1 MDLCDSCRR
10 DQRVKERNGSM
21 KVQELWMKE
30 NTQIME
36 RYDLS
41 MERIEEILKEEGGQ
55 VPKPFKSYFV
65 QMARFVGQIEE
76 LARRQMR
83 EELDGLSLSELTELN
98 HSLYKDILPDSYG
111 ESYANPD
118 YAFQSLGEELGRLLS
133 AFYVQLRGSI
143 VFAYECRLEDITIL
157 CETLIELYN
166 LFEEGIPDRKI
177 IQDVLYWFNS
187 DYTDVTLPYRVR
199 EQLDPSLSF
208 AKDIIMD
215 SDLSDLRYL
224 YRFGE
229 YISRSELRVAEFLN
243 SLSEE
248 TIDKMAFA
256 YTNGYQKG
264 FEVMGRSLS
273 KKKTVGI
280 RYHLGFERMIRAAI
294 RQFKEMGLDAVV
306 YRAAVWSVTQ
316 TPNRKVGYHGTSP
329 NRQYDYDH
337 RYDQAIY
344 MDKAFK
350 ERKLAVLRTTYE
362 AYKKEAALFAGP
374 AVAETFGEESFHPV
388 NKKTAWA
395 LTGAQEELTIAYT
408 NESMEVINRYIPG
421 DETSFTIIAFPLP
434 EIGKDF
440 QEIFHETIRINTLD
454 YEMYQEIQQKLIQ
467 VLDQAEYVQVTGK
480 RQPGKATGENMAGE
494 KARREGEDFGT
505 IENETNLRI
514 ALHPLKDISRETNF
528 ENCVADVNIPVGEVF
543 TSPRLAG
550 TEGLLHVGKVYLGN
564 IQFKNLRIWFKDG
577 MVTDY
582 FCDNFAD
589 IQEGRQLIR
598 QEILKNHDTLPMG
611 EFAIGTNT
619 VAYAMAERFG
629 IGEKLPILIAEK
641 MGPHFAVGDTC
652 YSWSED
658 SPMYNPD
665 GREMVARDNEI
676 SILRREDVS
685 KAYFGCHLDIT
696 IPYSELG
703 DIRAVRS
710 DGTELFVI
718 RDGRFAAEGTCRLN
732 EALDGPDGEPA

>member
-1 MDLCDSCRR
+1 
-10 DQRVKERNGSM
+10 
-21 KVQELWMKE
+21 
-30 NTQIME
+30 
-36 RYDLS
+36 
-41 MERIEEILKEEGGQ
+41 
-55 VPKPFKSYFV
+55 
-65 QMARFVGQIEE
+65 
-76 LARRQMR
+76 MR
-83 EELDGLSLSELTELN
+83 EELNGLSLEALAELN
-98 HSLYKDILPDSYG
+98 HSLYADILPDNY
-111 ESYANPD
+111 EKSYANPD
-118 YAFQSLGEELGRLLS
+118 YAARRLGEDLGSLLS

-166 LFEEGIPDRKI
+166 IFEEGIPERKTVR
-177 IQDVLYWFNS
+177 DVLYWFNS
-187 DYTDVTLPYRVR
+187 DYTDVILPYRIR

-224 YRFGE
+224 YHFGE
-229 YISRSELRVAEFLN
+229 YISSSELKVAEFLN
-243 SLSEE
+243 GIPDEIIE
-248 TIDKMAFA
+248 KMASA
-256 YTNGYQKG
+256 YTKGYQMG
-264 FEVMGRSLS
+264 FEVMGRDLS
-273 KKKTVGI
+273 RKKTVGI
-280 RYHLGFERMIRAAI
+280 RYQLGFERMIRVSI
-294 RQFKEMGLDAVV
+294 RQFKEMGLDVVV

-316 TPNRKVGYHGTSP
+316 TPNRKVGYHGMSP

-344 MDKAFK
+344 LDKAFK
-350 ERKLAVLRTTYE
+350 ERKLAVLKSAYE
-362 AYKKEAALFAGP
+362 TYKKEAALYAGP
-374 AVAETFGEESFHPV
+374 AVVETFGEESFHPV
-388 NKKTAWA
+388 NKKTACV
-395 LTGAQEELTIAYT
+395 LTGSQEELTIAYT
-408 NESMEVINRYIPG
+408 NESMEIINRYVPG

-434 EIGKDF
+434 EIGKAF
-440 QEIFHETIRINTLD
+440 QDIFAETIRINTLD
-454 YEMYQEIQQKLIQ
+454 YKMYRDIQQKIIQ
-467 VLDQAEYVQVTGK
+467 ILDQAEYVKVTGK
-480 RQPGKATGENMAGE
+480 RQTGQGKDSQIQ
-494 KARREGEDFGT
+494 GEDSGAVG
-505 IENETNLRI
+505 NETDLRI

-543 TSPRLAG
+543 TSPKLAG

-564 IQFKNLRIWFKDG
+564 IQFKNLRLWFKDG

-582 FCDNFAD
+582 SCDNFAD
-589 IQEGRQLIR
+589 PKEGKLLIR

-619 VAYAMAERFG
+619 VAYAMAEKYG

-676 SILRREDVS
+676 SVLRKEDVS

-703 DIRAVRS
+703 DIRAVRY

-718 RDGRFAAEGTCRLN
+718 HEGRFVAEGTKQLN
-732 EALDGPDGEPA
+732 EALEKGTD